1 MANKKIG
8 AGIALDGEKEFKQA
22 VSVINKDL
30 SVLGSEMQ
38 KVTAKF
44 SGNEKSMESLT
55 AKSDVYN
62 KQIETQKKKI
72 EEIQKALAN
81 STKEY
86 GENDKKT
93 KDWQI
98 SLNKAEAELAKT
110 EKSLRDT
117 QKEMDD
123 FGKESDDAGKEVE
136 KAGKKAKNSGD
147 DAEKGGSGWSKLGS
161 VVKGA
166 AVAIGAAAVAAG
178 AAAIK
183 LGKDVVTAYADYEQL
198 VGGVDTLFGESSAKV
213 QEYAAN
219 AYKTAGLSA
228 NDYMETVTS
237 FSASLLQSLGGD
249 TSKAADAADI
259 ALTDMSDNANKMG
272 TSLDSIQNAYQGFA
286 KQNYTMLDN
295 LKLGYGGTKTEM
307 ERLLADAE
315 KLSGQKYDISSL
327 NDVYSAIHVV
337 QTEMGI
343 TGTTAK
349 EASDTIGGSISSMK
363 SAIGNLITGLGDS
376 NANIDMLIGN
386 VMESFQNV
394 AKNITPIV
402 QNIISALPAVLD
414 GVLKEIGNML
424 PSLLSTATDLFKRL
438 LDTILK
444 LLPELIPVA
453 VQALLTITD
462 TLIEAIPLLLDCAL
476 VLIMS
481 LAEGLA
487 KALPT
492 MIPKL
497 IEVILYIVE
506 TLIDNIDKLIDAA
519 IQIIIALADGIIN
532 SIPILIEK
540 VPIIMYKIVFAL
552 IKSLPKLLQIG
563 PKLFKTIWDMIT
575 KTDWLSVGKNILDG
589 ITKGLLDAVKNIGST
604 IKKVGD
610 SIVGGFKSFFG
621 IKSPSRL
628 FRDQVG
634 KYLADGIG
642 LGFTDEM
649 DKVTQD
655 MTKAIPTNFD
665 TTINAGF
672 NNPSLS
678 PSGQFTANGEIYN
691 VINIDGR
698 NIASVLTPYVSK
710 RQYTALG
717 GAF

>member
-22 VSVINKDL
+22 VSGINKDL

-117 QKEMDD
+117 QQEMKDL
-123 FGKESDDAGKEVE
+123 GKESDDTGNEIQE
-136 KAGKKAKNSGD
+136 AGKKAKNSGD
-147 DAEKGGSGWSKLGS
+147 DAKKGESGWSKLGAGLS
-161 VVKGA
+161 KVGSFAGK
-166 AVAIGAAAVAAG
+166 AVMALGTSAVAAASG
-178 AAAIK
+178 LAASSVSAASYADDMLTMSTVTGMSTENLQAYNYAAELVDVSMEDLTKSMSKNIKSMSNAAKGSKEYELAYQK
-183 LGKDVVTAYADYEQL
+183 LGVSVKNSDGSLRDSEKVYWEAIDALGKVSNETERDAIAMQ
-198 VGGVDTLFGESSAKV
+198 LFGKSAQDLNPLITQGSAGIKELTKEAKDMGAVMSDES
-213 QEYAAN
+213 
-219 AYKTAGLSA
+219 
-228 NDYMETVTS
+228 
-237 FSASLLQSLGGD
+237 LQSLGEFD
-249 TSKAADAADI
+249 
-259 ALTDMSDNANKMG
+259 
-272 TSLDSIQNAYQGFA
+272 DSIQRLKGGASAAKNAIGTALLPALKVISGEGVSLIGDFSKGINAANGDTA
-286 KQNYTMLDN
+286 KIGQVIGKTLGDIASKIADHMPEIVKTGMEIIMSLGKAIIDN
-295 LKLGYGGTKTEM
+295 LPTIIKAGIET
-307 ERLLADAE
+307 
-315 KLSGQKYDISSL
+315 L
-327 NDVYSAIHVV
+327 NA
-337 QTEMGI
+337 
-343 TGTTAK
+343 
-349 EASDTIGGSISSMK
+349 
-363 SAIGNLITGLGDS
+363 LI
-376 NANIDMLIGN
+376 
-386 VMESFQNV
+386 
-394 AKNITPIV
+394 
-402 QNIISALPAVLD
+402 D
-414 GVLKEIGNML
+414 G
-424 PSLLSTATDLFKRL
+424 
-438 LDTILK
+438 
-444 LLPELIPVA
+444 
-453 VQALLTITD
+453 
-462 TLIEAIPLLLDCAL
+462 LIEAIPMLLDGAIT
-476 VLIMS
+476 LIMS
-481 LAEGLA
+481 LAEGLVQ
-487 KALPT
+487 ALPT

-497 IEVILYIVE
+497 VEVILYIVE
-506 TLIDNIDKLIDAA
+506 TLINNIDKLIDAA

-540 VPIIMYKIVFAL
+540 LPIIMIKITLAL
-552 IKSLPKLLQIG
+552 IKSLPKLLEIG

-575 KTDWLSVGKNILDG
+575 KTDWLSIGKNILDG

>member
-1 MANKKIG
+1 MANKTIG

-22 VSVINKDL
+22 VSGINKDL

-117 QKEMDD
+117 QQEMKDL
-123 FGKESDDAGKEVE
+123 GKESDDTGNEIQE
-136 KAGKKAKNSGD
+136 AGKKAKNSGD
-147 DAEKGGSGWSKLGS
+147 DAKKGEGGWSKLGS
-161 VVKGA
+161 GLSKVGSFAGK
-166 AVAIGAAAVAAG
+166 AVMALGTSAVAAAG
-178 AAAIK
+178 GLAASSVSAASYADDMLTMSTVTGMSTENLQAYNYAAELVDVSMEDLTKSMSKNIKSMSNAAKGSKEYELAYQK
-183 LGKDVVTAYADYEQL
+183 LGVSVKNSDGSLRDSEKVYWEAIDALGKVSNETERDAIAMQ
-198 VGGVDTLFGESSAKV
+198 LFGKSAQDLNPLIAQGSAGIKELTKEAKDMGAVMSDES
-213 QEYAAN
+213 
-219 AYKTAGLSA
+219 
-228 NDYMETVTS
+228 
-237 FSASLLQSLGGD
+237 LQSLGEFD
-249 TSKAADAADI
+249 
-259 ALTDMSDNANKMG
+259 
-272 TSLDSIQNAYQGFA
+272 DSIQRLKGGASAAKNAIGTALLPALKVISGEGVSLIGDFSKGINAANGDTA
-286 KQNYTMLDN
+286 KIGQVIGKTLGDIASKIAERMPEIVKTGMEIIMSLGKAIIDN
-295 LKLGYGGTKTEM
+295 LPTIIKAGIET
-307 ERLLADAE
+307 
-315 KLSGQKYDISSL
+315 L
-327 NDVYSAIHVV
+327 NA
-337 QTEMGI
+337 
-343 TGTTAK
+343 
-349 EASDTIGGSISSMK
+349 
-363 SAIGNLITGLGDS
+363 LI
-376 NANIDMLIGN
+376 
-386 VMESFQNV
+386 
-394 AKNITPIV
+394 
-402 QNIISALPAVLD
+402 D
-414 GVLKEIGNML
+414 G
-424 PSLLSTATDLFKRL
+424 
-438 LDTILK
+438 
-444 LLPELIPVA
+444 
-453 VQALLTITD
+453 
-462 TLIEAIPLLLDCAL
+462 LIEAIPMLLDGAIT
-476 VLIMS
+476 LIMS
-481 LAEGLA
+481 LAEGLVQ
-487 KALPT
+487 ALPT

-497 IEVILYIVE
+497 VEVILYIVE

-678 PSGQFTANGEIYN
+678 PSGQFAANGEIYN

-698 NIASVLTPYVSK
+698 SFASVITPYVSK

>member
-22 VSVINKDL
+22 VSGINKDL

-117 QKEMDD
+117 QKEMDE

-147 DAEKGGSGWSKLGS
+147 DAKKGGSGWSKLGS

-166 AVAIGAAAVAAG
+166 AAAIGAAAVAAG

-438 LDTILK
+438 LNTILK

-481 LAEGLA
+481 LAEGLVQ
-487 KALPT
+487 ALPT

-497 IEVILYIVE
+497 VEVILYIVE
-506 TLIDNIDKLIDAA
+506 TLINNIDKLIDAA

-540 VPIIMYKIVFAL
+540 LPIIMIKITLAL
-552 IKSLPKLLQIG
+552 IKSLPKLLEIG

-575 KTDWLSVGKNILDG
+575 KTDWLSIGKNILDG

-698 NIASVLTPYVSK
+698 SFASVITPYVSK

>member
-22 VSVINKDL
+22 VSGINKDL

-117 QKEMDD
+117 QKEMDE

-147 DAEKGGSGWSKLGS
+147 DAEKGESGWSKLGS
-161 VVKGA
+161 GLSKVGSFAGK
-166 AVAIGAAAVAAG
+166 AVMALGTSAVAAASG
-178 AAAIK
+178 LAASSVSAASYADDMLTMSTVTGMSTENLQAYNYAAELVDVSMEDLTKSMAKNIKSMSNAARGSKEFELAYQK
-183 LGKDVVTAYADYEQL
+183 LGISVKNSDGSLRDSEKVYWEAIDALGKVSNETERDAIAMQ
-198 VGGVDTLFGESSAKV
+198 LFGKSAQDLNPLIAQGSAGIKELTKEAKDMGAVMSDES
-213 QEYAAN
+213 
-219 AYKTAGLSA
+219 
-228 NDYMETVTS
+228 
-237 FSASLLQSLGGD
+237 LQSLGEFD
-249 TSKAADAADI
+249 
-259 ALTDMSDNANKMG
+259 
-272 TSLDSIQNAYQGFA
+272 DSIQRLKGGASAAKNAIGTALLPALKVISGEGVSLIGDFSKGINAANGDTA
-286 KQNYTMLDN
+286 KIGQVIGKTLGDIATKIAEHMPEIVKTGMEIIMSLGKAIIDN
-295 LKLGYGGTKTEM
+295 LPTIIKAGIET
-307 ERLLADAE
+307 
-315 KLSGQKYDISSL
+315 L
-327 NDVYSAIHVV
+327 NA
-337 QTEMGI
+337 
-343 TGTTAK
+343 
-349 EASDTIGGSISSMK
+349 
-363 SAIGNLITGLGDS
+363 LI
-376 NANIDMLIGN
+376 
-386 VMESFQNV
+386 
-394 AKNITPIV
+394 
-402 QNIISALPAVLD
+402 D
-414 GVLKEIGNML
+414 G
-424 PSLLSTATDLFKRL
+424 
-438 LDTILK
+438 
-444 LLPELIPVA
+444 
-453 VQALLTITD
+453 
-462 TLIEAIPLLLDCAL
+462 LIEAIPMLLDGAIT
-476 VLIMS
+476 LIMS
-481 LAEGLA
+481 LAEGLVQ
-487 KALPT
+487 ALPT

-497 IEVILYIVE
+497 VEVVLYIVE
-506 TLIDNIDKLIDAA
+506 TLINNIDKLIDAA

-540 VPIIMYKIVFAL
+540 LPIIMIKITLAL
-552 IKSLPKLLQIG
+552 IKSLPKLLEIG

-575 KTDWLSVGKNILDG
+575 KTDWLSIGKNILDG

-628 FRDQVG
+628 FKDQVG

-698 NIASVLTPYVSK
+698 SFASVITPYVSK

>member
-22 VSVINKDL
+22 VSGINKDL

-117 QKEMDD
+117 QQEMKDL
-123 FGKESDDAGKEVE
+123 GKESDDTGNEIQE
-136 KAGKKAKNSGD
+136 AGKKAKNSGD
-147 DAEKGGSGWSKLGS
+147 DAKKGESGWSKLGAGLS
-161 VVKGA
+161 KVGSFAGK
-166 AVAIGAAAVAAG
+166 AVMALGTSAVAAASG
-178 AAAIK
+178 LAASSVSAASYADDMLTMSTVTGMSTENLQAYNYAAELVDVSMEDLTKSMSKNIKSMSNAAKGSKEYELAYQK
-183 LGKDVVTAYADYEQL
+183 LGVSVKNSDGSLRDSEKVYWEAIDALGKVSNETERDAIAMQ
-198 VGGVDTLFGESSAKV
+198 LFGKSAQDLNPLITQGSAGIKELTKEAKDMGAVMSDES
-213 QEYAAN
+213 
-219 AYKTAGLSA
+219 
-228 NDYMETVTS
+228 
-237 FSASLLQSLGGD
+237 LQSLGEFD
-249 TSKAADAADI
+249 
-259 ALTDMSDNANKMG
+259 
-272 TSLDSIQNAYQGFA
+272 DSIQRLKGGASAAKNAIGTALLPALKVISGEGVSLIGDFSKGINAANGDTA
-286 KQNYTMLDN
+286 KIGQVIGKTLGDIASKIADHMPEIVKTGMEIIMSLGKAIIDN
-295 LKLGYGGTKTEM
+295 LPTIIKAGIET
-307 ERLLADAE
+307 
-315 KLSGQKYDISSL
+315 L
-327 NDVYSAIHVV
+327 NA
-337 QTEMGI
+337 
-343 TGTTAK
+343 
-349 EASDTIGGSISSMK
+349 
-363 SAIGNLITGLGDS
+363 LI
-376 NANIDMLIGN
+376 
-386 VMESFQNV
+386 
-394 AKNITPIV
+394 
-402 QNIISALPAVLD
+402 D
-414 GVLKEIGNML
+414 G
-424 PSLLSTATDLFKRL
+424 
-438 LDTILK
+438 
-444 LLPELIPVA
+444 
-453 VQALLTITD
+453 
-462 TLIEAIPLLLDCAL
+462 LIEAIPMLLDGAIT
-476 VLIMS
+476 LIMS
-481 LAEGLA
+481 LAEGLVQ
-487 KALPT
+487 ALPT

-497 IEVILYIVE
+497 VEVILYIVE
-506 TLIDNIDKLIDAA
+506 TLVNNIDKLLDAA
-519 IQIIIALADGIIN
+519 IEIIIALADGIIN
-532 SIPILIEK
+532 AIPILIEK
-540 VPIIMYKIVFAL
+540 LPIIVIKVVNAL
-552 IKSLPKLLQIG
+552 INAIPKLLAIV
-563 PKLFKTIWDMIT
+563 PRIFTSLVETFK
-575 KTDWLSVGKNILDG
+575 KTDWASLGKNILDG
-589 ITKGLLDAVKNIGST
+589 VIEGLKNAVKNIGSAIKSIGNT
-604 IKKVGD
+604 ILGT
-610 SIVGGFKSFFG
+610 FKSFFG

>member
-22 VSVINKDL
+22 VSGINKDL

-117 QKEMDD
+117 QQEMKDL
-123 FGKESDDAGKEVE
+123 GKESDDTGNEIQE
-136 KAGKKAKNSGD
+136 AGKKAKNSGD
-147 DAEKGGSGWSKLGS
+147 DAKKGESGWSKLGAGLS
-161 VVKGA
+161 KVGSFAGK
-166 AVAIGAAAVAAG
+166 AVMALGTSAVAAASG
-178 AAAIK
+178 LAASSVSAASYADEMLTMSTVTGMSTENLQAYNYAAELVDVSMEDLTKSMAKNIKSMSNAAKGSKEYELAYQK
-183 LGKDVVTAYADYEQL
+183 LGVSVKNSDGSLRDSEKVYWEAIDALGKVSNETERDAIAMQ
-198 VGGVDTLFGESSAKV
+198 LFGKSAQDLNPLIAQGSAGIKELTKEAKEMGAVMSDES
-213 QEYAAN
+213 
-219 AYKTAGLSA
+219 
-228 NDYMETVTS
+228 
-237 FSASLLQSLGGD
+237 LQSLGEFD
-249 TSKAADAADI
+249 
-259 ALTDMSDNANKMG
+259 
-272 TSLDSIQNAYQGFA
+272 DSIQRLKGGASAAKNAIGTALLPALKIISGEGVSMIGEFSKGINDANGDTA
-286 KQNYTMLDN
+286 KIGQVIGKTLGDIATKIAEHMPEIVKTGMEIIMSLGKAIIDN
-295 LKLGYGGTKTEM
+295 LPTIIKAGIET
-307 ERLLADAE
+307 
-315 KLSGQKYDISSL
+315 L
-327 NDVYSAIHVV
+327 NA
-337 QTEMGI
+337 
-343 TGTTAK
+343 
-349 EASDTIGGSISSMK
+349 
-363 SAIGNLITGLGDS
+363 LI
-376 NANIDMLIGN
+376 
-386 VMESFQNV
+386 
-394 AKNITPIV
+394 
-402 QNIISALPAVLD
+402 D
-414 GVLKEIGNML
+414 G
-424 PSLLSTATDLFKRL
+424 
-438 LDTILK
+438 
-444 LLPELIPVA
+444 
-453 VQALLTITD
+453 
-462 TLIEAIPLLLDCAL
+462 LIEAIPMLLDGAIT
-476 VLIMS
+476 LIMS
-481 LAEGLA
+481 LAEGLVQ
-487 KALPT
+487 ALPT

-497 IEVILYIVE
+497 VEVILYIVE
-506 TLIDNIDKLIDAA
+506 TLINNIDKLIDAA

-540 VPIIMYKIVFAL
+540 LPIIMIKITLAL
-552 IKSLPKLLQIG
+552 IKSLPKLLEIG

-575 KTDWLSVGKNILDG
+575 KTDWLSIGKNILDG

-698 NIASVLTPYVSK
+698 NFASVITPYVSK

>member
-22 VSVINKDL
+22 VSGINKDL

-117 QKEMDD
+117 QQEMKDL
-123 FGKESDDAGKEVE
+123 GKESDDTGNEIQE
-136 KAGKKAKNSGD
+136 AGKKAKNSGD
-147 DAEKGGSGWSKLGS
+147 DAKKGESGWSKLGS
-161 VVKGA
+161 GLSKVGSFAGK
-166 AVAIGAAAVAAG
+166 AVMALGTSAVAAASG
-178 AAAIK
+178 LAASSVSAASYADDMLTMSTVTGMSTENLQAYNYAAELVDVSMEDLTKSMAKNIKSMSNAARGSKEFELAYQK
-183 LGKDVVTAYADYEQL
+183 LGISVKNSDGSLRDSEKVYWEAIDALGKVSNETERDAIAMQ
-198 VGGVDTLFGESSAKV
+198 LFGKSAQDLNPLIAQGSAGIKELTKEAKDMGAVMSDES
-213 QEYAAN
+213 
-219 AYKTAGLSA
+219 
-228 NDYMETVTS
+228 
-237 FSASLLQSLGGD
+237 LQSLGEFD
-249 TSKAADAADI
+249 
-259 ALTDMSDNANKMG
+259 
-272 TSLDSIQNAYQGFA
+272 DSIQRLKGGASAAKNAIGTA
-286 KQNYTMLDN
+286 LLPA
-295 LKLGYGGTKTEM
+295 LKVI
-307 ERLLADAE
+307 
-315 KLSGQKYDISSL
+315 SGEGVSL
-327 NDVYSAIHVV
+327 IGDFSK
-337 QTEMGI
+337 GI
-343 TGTTAK
+343 NAANGDTAK
-349 EASDTIGGSISSMK
+349 IGQV
-363 SAIGNLITGLGDS
+363 IGKTLGDIAS
-376 NANIDMLIGN
+376 KIAEHMPEIVKTGMEIIMSLGKAIIDNFPTIIQAGIETLNALIDGLIQAIPML
-386 VMESFQNV
+386 
-394 AKNITPIV
+394 
-402 QNIISALPAVLD
+402 LD
-414 GVLKEIGNML
+414 G
-424 PSLLSTATDLFKRL
+424 A
-438 LDTILK
+438 
-444 LLPELIPVA
+444 
-453 VQALLTITD
+453 IT
-462 TLIEAIPLLLDCAL
+462 
-476 VLIMS
+476 LIMS
-481 LAEGLA
+481 LAEGLVQ
-487 KALPT
+487 ALPT

-497 IEVILYIVE
+497 VEVILYIVE

-540 VPIIMYKIVFAL
+540 LPIIMIKITLAL
-552 IKSLPKLLQIG
+552 IKSLPKLLEIG

-575 KTDWLSVGKNILDG
+575 KTDWLSIGKNILDG

-628 FRDQVG
+628 FKDQVG

-698 NIASVLTPYVSK
+698 SFASVITPYVSK